1 MEQRRY
7 LITGAQ
13 GFVGRYLTA
22 LILGSDRTAEVL
34 GVGRSR
40 RLDGYFTHSVSVG
53 SLRVPAPLPEAIQS
67 SLDRRFRY
75 AQVSLL
81 DTGRLRDL
89 IKGFQPQCIFH
100 LASALSSAQDRDLFR
115 SNVAGTASLMDAVS
129 EAQVQGTRVIV
140 GSSGG
145 VYGEIGSPPIAESAP
160 CRPGDIYSA
169 TKLAAEHVTRIKAGH
184 GGFAFINARIF
195 NIVGPGQMESHV
207 CGRFAAQLASPTSP
221 SVAILKVGRLN
232 TTRDFI
238 DVRDVADALLLLSQS
253 GRPGATYNVASGR
266 ETPIH
271 FVLSELI
278 RLSGWTGQV
287 ETADERQADI
297 MRQFADISRLEQLG
311 FAARYPISAS
321 LEDVLRYYQRLSL
334 SKKTRA
340 PGEASDARDF
350 CRR

>member
-22 LILGSDRTAEVL
+22 LLLGSDPAAQVL
-34 GVGRSR
+34 GVGRSAR
-40 RLDGYFTHSVSVG
+40 QDGYFTHRVSIG
-53 SLRVPAPLPEAIQS
+53 TREVPAPLPAMLRTN
-67 SLDRRFRY
+67 LDGRFRY

-81 DTGRLRDL
+81 ETGRVRELT
-89 IKGFQPQCIFH
+89 KGFQPQCIFH

-115 SNVAGTASLMDAVS
+115 SNVAGTASLMDAIS
-129 EAQVQGTRVIV
+129 EARVPGALVIS

-145 VYGEIGSPPIAESAP
+145 VYGEVGSPPIPESAP
-160 CRPGDIYSA
+160 CRPGDLYSA
-169 TKLAAEHVTRIKAGH
+169 TKLAAEHITRIKAEH
-184 GGFAFINARIF
+184 GGFAFIHARIF

-207 CGRFAAQLASPTSP
+207 CGRFAAQLASPIGPTM
-221 SVAILKVGRLN
+221 ALKVGRLN

-238 DVRDVADALLLLSQS
+238 DVRDVAAALLLLSQR
-253 GRPGATYNVASGR
+253 GEPGATYNVASGV

-278 RLSGWTGQV
+278 RLSAWPGEVQV
-287 ETADERQADI
+287 ETRHERQADI
-297 MRQFADISRLEQLG
+297 LRHFANVGRLERLG

-321 LEDVLRYYQRLSL
+321 LEDVLRYYRTPSL
-334 SKKTRA
+334 SEEMPA
-340 PGEASDARDF
+340 PGLASVRA
-350 CRR
+350 